1 MMESL
6 AAVRPDDWN
15 LPLLLHVLG
24 AMTLVGALVL
34 ATASLAAT
42 WSRGSHALTRLGF
55 RTLLWAAIPAW
66 IATRVGAEWVADQE
80 EIPTDE
86 PPNWVDVGYL
96 VSDPGLL
103 LLIIA
108 TILTG
113 IGARRT
119 GRGTGSAVG
128 VDRVAAVLLAISL
141 VIYLVAVWAMTT
153 KPT

>member
-1 MMESL
+1 MMELL

-42 WSRGSHALTRLGF
+42 WRHGSAVLTRLSF
-55 RTLLWAAIPAW
+55 RALLWAAIPAW
-66 IATRVGAEWVADQE
+66 IATRVGAEWVADKE
-80 EIPTDE
+80 RIPNDD
-86 PPNWVDVGYL
+86 PPSWVDVGYM

-103 LLIIA
+103 LLLVA

-128 VDRVAAVLLAISL
+128 VDRVAAVLLAIS
-141 VIYLVAVWAMTT
+141 VVAYLVAVWAMTT
-153 KPT
+153 KPS